1 MADDDVCPSC
11 GSTHLYFDDLRAELR
26 CSNCEAVISSNAP
39 SFEPEFVQGGGAEPR
54 EADQPFTSATRRPMG
69 SRDSQG
75 KPVDPKIRTVLS
87 RGTRLDRQN
96 RKAAERRMERVRAI
110 ALVEVGRL
118 DLTHEIVPRVQYLL
132 DSGMT
137 IIGQQGDLR
146 VAKALIL
153 IACRERGIGLTLRDI
168 EPDRKKL
175 GRILK
180 LEAILRRELK
190 ISTRA
195 PNVVELVPILSGKL
209 DLPPVLVEE
218 AKRVARDLTEAA
230 PNSVPKTVAAA
241 ALFTV
246 AGRNGRSP
254 GQARFAD
261 ACGVS
266 EIALR
271 TALKRVGLP
280 TVYSEPAVPDLS

>member
-1 MADDDVCPSC
+1 
-11 GSTHLYFDDLRAELR
+11 
-26 CSNCEAVISSNAP
+26 
-39 SFEPEFVQGGGAEPR
+39 
-54 EADQPFTSATRRPMG
+54 
-69 SRDSQG
+69 
-75 KPVDPKIRTVLS
+75 
-87 RGTRLDRQN
+87 
-96 RKAAERRMERVRAI
+96 
-110 ALVEVGRL
+110 
-118 DLTHEIVPRVQYLL
+118 
-132 DSGMT
+132 MT
-137 IIGQQGDLR
+137 IIGHQEDLR

-153 IACRERGIGLTLRDI
+153 ITCRERGIGLTLRDV

-190 ISTRA
+190 ISTRT
-195 PNVVELVPILSGKL
+195 PNAVELVLVLSGKL

-218 AKRVARDLTEAA
+218 AKRVARELTEAA

-280 TVYSEPAVPDLS
+280 TVYTHRAVPDLL

>member
-39 SFEPEFVQGGGAEPR
+39 SFEPEFDHGGGAEPR

-75 KPVDPKIRTVLS
+75 KPGDPKIRSALS
-87 RGTRLDRQN
+87 LGTRLDRRH

-110 ALVEVGRL
+110 AFAEIGRVG
-118 DLTHEIVPRVQYLL
+118 LTHEIVPRVLFLL
-132 DSGMT
+132 NSGMT
-137 IIGQQGDLR
+137 MIGHQEDLR

-153 IACRERGIGLTLRDI
+153 IACRERGIGLTLRDL
-168 EPDRKKL
+168 EPDRREL
-175 GRILK
+175 GRILR
-180 LEAILRRELK
+180 LEAILQRGLK
-190 ISTRA
+190 ISTRT
-195 PNVVELVPILSGKL
+195 PNAVELVPVLSGKL
-209 DLPPVLVEE
+209 DLPPALVEE

-254 GQARFAD
+254 GQARFAE

-280 TVYSEPAVPDLS
+280 TVYPQPAVPDSS